1 MNEPRF
7 RDVLWQPVFERN
19 PITLLMLGICSAL
32 AVTTR
37 LETALAMSLAV
48 MGVMV
53 GASSILSLI
62 RHHVPDTIRI
72 FVQIS
77 VIATLVIVVDQLL
90 QAWFWGLSRQLSV
103 FVSLIVTNCIVMGR
117 TEGFALRHGPWLSVG
132 DAVGHALGYAVVL
145 LSVGAVRELLG
156 AGELF
161 GVEILPLRS
170 EGGWYVPMR
179 LMGRAPVAFLLIALG
194 IWALESWKHR
204 RVGGPRAGEG

>member
-7 RDVLWQPVFERN
+7 RDVLWEPVFERN

-32 AVTTR
+32 AITTR

-48 MGVMV
+48 VGVMV
-53 GASSILSLI
+53 GSSGILSLI

-77 VIATLVIVVDQLL
+77 IIATLVIVVDQLL
-90 QAWFWGLSRQLSV
+90 QAYFWGLSRQLSV

-117 TEGFALRHGPWLSVG
+117 TEGFALKHGPLLSVG
-132 DAVGHALGYAVVL
+132 DAIGHALGYSVVL
-145 LSVGAVRELLG
+145 LSVGAVRELFG
-156 AGELF
+156 AGDLF
-161 GVEILPLRS
+161 GVEILRLQS

-194 IWALESWKHR
+194 IWALKTWKR
-204 RVGGPRAGEG
+204 DQVEG